1 MKNNLLKI
9 SYSICKHNMSYLN
22 FGNISAYDQK
32 NNCIYIKG
40 SGFDLDTLKHNQI
53 CKVNIIKNN
62 LKTKIKPSVDLN
74 IHKEIFLKFPKIKY
88 IVHTHSI
95 YLTIFSQLN
104 LPIPCLGTTH
114 ADYFDKEI
122 PVMRIIKKNE
132 LNEYEKNSGVIIT
145 NYLKKKNIDPISL
158 PGVLLPFHGP
168 FIWGE
173 SVNDIINKSIVME
186 KIAEMAYKMILFKN
200 DLNKKRIAKIP
211 KYLINYHYKRKNG
224 PNKYYGQ

>member
-9 SYSICKHNMSYLN
+9 AKSICKYNLSYLN
-22 FGNISAYDQK
+22 FGNISAYEEK

-40 SGFDLDTLKHNQI
+40 SGFDLDTLKQNQI
-53 CKVNIIKNN
+53 CKVNIFKDNS
-62 LKTKIKPSVDLN
+62 KTKIKPSVDLN
-74 IHKEIFLKFPKIKY
+74 IHKELFIQFPQIKY

-104 LPIPCLGTTH
+104 ISIPCFGTTH

-132 LNEYEKNSGVIIT
+132 LNEYEKNSGKIIT
-145 NYLKKKNIDPISL
+145 NYLIKKDINPLYI
-158 PGVLLPFHGP
+158 PGVLLPYHGP
-168 FIWGE
+168 FIWGGTVKDVIHK
-173 SVNDIINKSIVME
+173 SVAME
-186 KIAEMAYKMILFKN
+186 KIAEMAYKTLSFKN
-200 DLNKKRIAKIP
+200 KLNQKKFYKIP
-211 KYLINYHYKRKNG
+211 KYLIDYHYTRKHG